1 MLSDLTARG
10 GTVNFFLG
18 GYPKSGTTSLHY
30 YLGSH
35 PDIFLP
41 EMKEPHFFTEDYP
54 GARAVGTDDQ
64 YQALYRAA
72 APGQLRGDASASVI
86 HSHVAIDRILE
97 RDPQA
102 KFIVLVRDPVAA
114 VRSFHGE
121 LLHNLNE
128 DVPDFERAWRLQAAR
143 VDGREIP
150 ATCREPR
157 FLQYR
162 EIFHYREQLP
172 AFFEKVAADQ
182 RLVLVF
188 EEFFAEPGTGYRRVL
203 DFLGLEDD
211 GRTDFEAVNAGR
223 WHRFRWL
230 AEAHRKMVDGNGPLY
245 RGLKGALS
253 RLDIHPSDILARFNR
268 KPGGK
273 PEISTAFEAELRE
286 HFRRDVETVE
296 QLLGRKIEHWRH

>member
-1 MLSDLTARG
+1 MMPDQ
-10 GTVNFFLG
+10 FFIA
-18 GYPKSGTTSLHY
+18 GYPKSGTTSLY
-30 YLGSH
+30 DYLSGH
-35 PDIFLP
+35 PAVFLP
-41 EMKEPHFFTEDYP
+41 MLKEPHYFTEDYP
-54 GARAVGTDDQ
+54 GAREVMTEND
-64 YQALYRAA
+64 YLALYRNAG
-72 APGQLRGDASASVI
+72 PGQLRGDSSASVI
-86 HSHVAIDRILE
+86 HSDVAIDRILE
-97 RDPQA
+97 CYPRA

-128 DVPDFERAWRLQAAR
+128 DVADFERAWRLQGAR
-143 VDGREIP
+143 AEGRQIP

-172 AFFEKVAADQ
+172 AFFEKVPAEQ

-188 EEFFAEPGTGYRRVL
+188 EEFFADPRSGYRQVL

-211 GRTDFEAVNAGR
+211 GRTDFGAVNAAR
-223 WHRFRWL
+223 RHRFRWL
-230 AEAHRKMVDGNGPLY
+230 AEIHRKMVDGNGSLY

-253 RLDIHPSDILARFNR
+253 RMGIHPSDILARFNR

-273 PEISTAFEAELRE
+273 PAISAAFEAELRE
-286 HFRRDVETVE
+286 HFRPDVETVE
-296 QLLGRKIEHWRH
+296 HLLGRKIEHWRD